1 MLDRIVDDYEPVV
14 EGLDD
19 DIAEV
24 EESVFQPVRR
34 YDPTERIY
42 LLRREVVE
50 FYRAIHPLIAPLE
63 QAIDDADRPTAPMR
77 EYLRD
82 VADHAKRV
90 QDEVIAQRE
99 QLQSVLDANVA
110 LVTRR
115 QSEVVQTIS
124 AWAAIIAVPTLIA
137 SVYGMNFDNMPE
149 LGWGAGYPLAVG
161 AMVTSGLVLFAL
173 FKRARWL

>member
-1 MLDRIVDDYEPVV
+1 
-14 EGLDD
+14 
-19 DIAEV
+19 
-24 EESVFQPVRR
+24 
-34 YDPTERIY
+34 
-42 LLRREVVE
+42 
-50 FYRAIHPLIAPLE
+50 
-63 QAIDDADRPTAPMR
+63 MR

-115 QSEVVQTIS
+115 QSETVQTIS

-137 SVYGMNFDNMPE
+137 GVYGMNFENMPE
-149 LGWGAGYPLAVG
+149 LGWGAGYPLALG
-161 AMVTSGLVLFAL
+161 AMLLAGLVLFAA